1 MTEAFPD
8 HEPLTKAE
16 ELRAGLEHIMES
28 NSDMLQPGDEALHG
42 MSLGVAVT
50 IPGQLIRYGGAEQQF
65 PDTLLP
71 FRVERMP
78 DGTFRIWQDN
88 EEARRLIGEDKILPG
103 YGSTRQELY
112 LIEGMPDPSLV
123 TYWMRPGRKTNTE
136 TNSIHANSSVLDG
149 WLEVP
154 KGTPYNYR
162 TQAILRHPVKDG
174 VLTEPDRI
182 ASREEVEA
190 AQREAA
196 LNAMSPLKRLAVRAL
211 GWAGLSK

>member
-8 HEPLTKAE
+8 REPLTKAE
-16 ELRAGLEHIMES
+16 ELRAGLEHIMEN

-42 MSLGVAVT
+42 TSLGVAVT

-149 WLEVP
+149 V
-154 KGTPYNYR
+154 
-162 TQAILRHPVKDG
+162 LR
-174 VLTEPDRI
+174 EPDRI